1 MATVIFI
8 GGGKGS
14 TIGIDSHKSLTNIIE
29 NNTPCAGIKLTTLIA

>member
-1 MATVIFI
+1 LVIFSNSSCT
-8 GGGKGS
+8 KER